1 MTTFMRFNLSLTQ
14 KSLILVSVPLAFEL
28 GFVIELQNLLHEVE
42 RENAREVH
50 ARAVSSHLTAFL
62 ALMMGNSLTGVMNS
76 LSRTTLGYEDT
87 VARAK
92 QSENIIAIRE
102 EAKIIQE
109 LVRGYP
115 KEEKTFEQL
124 DELQQE
130 IIAAWDDARDAL
142 NKQDKVQTLRML
154 MRARDVQNRLLGGLS
169 AFVEEQQAVEKSG
182 VISQARN
189 RERLET
195 FLVVGVALNILLAV
209 GLTLYFNRGTVR
221 RLKVLMDNTVR
232 LAADKPLNPPLSGD
246 DELAHLDRTFAL
258 MAKAL
263 ALANRQ
269 DRAIV
274 DKAMDVICS
283 MDERG
288 SLTRVSPSAEKLWGY
303 QPVDLIGRKYLT
315 LIAPEDQAAT
325 LAGFDAIRNGK
336 SDAPV
341 ESRVVCQS
349 GELVDM
355 LWSASWS
362 EEDKTMFCV
371 AHDITARKQ
380 AENILRAA
388 EANVRLIVESLPVG
402 LLIIDP
408 QGLIEFANPSCRT
421 LCGFTGNEPAGKHIA
436 ALFGQAN
443 QKKFLAD
450 LIAETEKHSWQQ
462 NLVRAD
468 KSTVSVEVSTTK
480 FLGTMGERC
489 LVMLVDMTERN
500 EIERMRQEFLSMV
513 SHDLRSPLTSVQ
525 GCLELLATGI
535 CGTLNEKGQKKL
547 AAADRNIGHL
557 IQMITDLLDVERAK
571 SGRLLIFPGEV
582 ELHILIEQ
590 SLDAVRMQAEDVG
603 ISLISQVPEMLIVA
617 DGERLSQ
624 VLINLLS
631 NAIKF
636 SPPGSTVTISSRTL
650 AEWLEVRVTDQ
661 GRGINRAYHNK
672 IFDRFQQVSASD
684 AGYKGGTG
692 LGLAICKVII
702 DQHGGTIGVDSEEG
716 RGSSFWFR
724 IPMRVAPNS

>member
-1 MTTFMRFNLSLTQ
+1 MPTFMRFNLSLTQ

-76 LSRTTLGYEDT
+76 LSRSTLGYEDT

-92 QSENIIAIRE
+92 MSQNIVAIRE

-130 IIAAWDDARDAL
+130 IIAAWDNAHEAI
-142 NKQDKVQTLRML
+142 NKQEKVQTLRML

-288 SLTRVSPSAEKLWGY
+288 ALTRVSPS
-303 QPVDLIGRKYLT
+303 
-315 LIAPEDQAAT
+315 
-325 LAGFDAIRNGK
+325 
-336 SDAPV
+336 
-341 ESRVVCQS
+341 
-349 GELVDM
+349 
-355 LWSASWS
+355 
-362 EEDKTMFCV
+362 
-371 AHDITARKQ
+371 
-380 AENILRAA
+380 
-388 EANVRLIVESLPVG
+388 
-402 LLIIDP
+402 
-408 QGLIEFANPSCRT
+408 
-421 LCGFTGNEPAGKHIA
+421 
-436 ALFGQAN
+436 
-443 QKKFLAD
+443 
-450 LIAETEKHSWQQ
+450 
-462 NLVRAD
+462 
-468 KSTVSVEVSTTK
+468 
-480 FLGTMGERC
+480 
-489 LVMLVDMTERN
+489 
-500 EIERMRQEFLSMV
+500 
-513 SHDLRSPLTSVQ
+513 
-525 GCLELLATGI
+525 
-535 CGTLNEKGQKKL
+535 
-547 AAADRNIGHL
+547 
-557 IQMITDLLDVERAK
+557 
-571 SGRLLIFPGEV
+571 
-582 ELHILIEQ
+582 
-590 SLDAVRMQAEDVG
+590 
-603 ISLISQVPEMLIVA
+603 
-617 DGERLSQ
+617 
-624 VLINLLS
+624 
-631 NAIKF
+631 
-636 SPPGSTVTISSRTL
+636 
-650 AEWLEVRVTDQ
+650 
-661 GRGINRAYHNK
+661 
-672 IFDRFQQVSASD
+672 
-684 AGYKGGTG
+684 
-692 LGLAICKVII
+692 
-702 DQHGGTIGVDSEEG
+702 
-716 RGSSFWFR
+716 
-724 IPMRVAPNS
+724 